1 MTVLMSG
8 TMWSKV
14 NVSSDNRLLCG
25 LLIKLVENI
34 AAPDELRSLKMDK
47 DDFPSISEWIENSSV
62 ISRKITNKIKCFLEL
77 KESVKMSVE
86 KKGKKWGCKRRK
98 LFPERKE
105 LLLTLTLYVGK
116 YFLV

>member
-1 MTVLMSG
+1 MSG

-14 NVSSDNRLLCG
+14 NVSSDNKLLCG

-62 ISRKITNKIKCFLEL
+62 ISRKITGKIKYFLEL
-77 KESVKMSVE
+77 KESVKVWK
-86 KKGKKWGCKRRK
+86 KKG
-98 LFPERKE
+98 
-105 LLLTLTLYVGK
+105 
-116 YFLV
+116 